1 MKTPYFSL
9 FILVF
14 PICLLAQTPQ
24 TVMLDNNKLY
34 AKDIKP
40 ELQFLFPAFQS
51 GRIILKDRK
60 TINCQLNYNFLLDEV
75 LFIDETGKKMALAN
89 PQDVQRVYIGNRLF
103 ITISK
108 GYYEVI
114 ENEPVSLLYKWKCNI
129 AEKGKEGALG
139 ITTDAPSIYQMNQ
152 ISFDARTWNLG
163 VDKEAEV
170 SVEVIPYLK
179 IKSKCVHIK
188 GAKEYLKAFSDK
200 RSEIKLYLD
209 QNPVD
214 FKKEADLRRLTKY
227 CNSL

>member
-1 MKTPYFSL
+1 MIL
-9 FILVF
+9 FANTMF
-14 PICLLAQTPQ
+14 AQKPQ
-24 TVMLDNNKLY
+24 TITLDNNRTS
-34 AKDIKP
+34 ADIINP
-40 ELQFLFPAFQS
+40 ELQYLFPDFQS
-51 GRIILKDRK
+51 GRVVLKDK
-60 TINCQLNYNFLLDEV
+60 KIIKCQLNYNFLTDEV
-75 LFIDETGKKMALAN
+75 LFIDETGKEMALAN

-114 ENEPVSLLYKWKCNI
+114 ENELVSLLYKWKCNI

-139 ITTDAPSIYQMNQ
+139 ITTDAPSVYQMNQ
-152 ISFDARTWNLG
+152 ISFDSRTWSLD
-163 VDKEAEV
+163 VDKEVEV

-179 IKSKCVHIK
+179 TRSKCVLIK

-200 RSEIKLYLD
+200 RSEIKLYLG

-214 FKKEADLRRLTKY
+214 FKKEEDLRRLTKY